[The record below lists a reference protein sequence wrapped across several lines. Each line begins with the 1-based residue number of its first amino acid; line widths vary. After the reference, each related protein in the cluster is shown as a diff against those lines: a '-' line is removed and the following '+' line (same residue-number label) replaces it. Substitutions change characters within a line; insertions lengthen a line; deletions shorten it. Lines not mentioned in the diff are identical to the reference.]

1 MDPARLRPLPN
12 AGKFARM
19 QHWKPRE
26 TPHLPPTRGHFVQL
40 DRLDPER
47 DADALFAAIGA
58 DANDDLWRFIPFGPF
73 ESAQALMG
81 ILSFMVENQG
91 WQTLVFRAPETGR
104 VLGMSSY
111 MRIRPEAGSAEVGC
125 VVFSKALQKTPAAT
139 EAMFSMAR
147 HLFDDKGY
155 RRYEWKCDNDNA
167 GSRRAAAR
175 LGFSPEGVF
184 RQDMVVKG
192 RNRDTAWF
200 SMLDREWPEVRT
212 AFEQWLAPD
221 NFDAGGRQKRSLS
234 AIRDPLRAKGVS

>member
-1 MDPARLRPLPN
+1 MLA
-12 AGKFARM
+12 
-19 QHWKPRE
+19 WKPRDA
-26 TPHLPPTRGHFVQL
+26 PNLPRTVGRFVQL
-40 DRLDPER
+40 DPLDPER
-47 DADALFAAIGA
+47 DGDELFAAIGG
-58 DANDDLWRFIPFGPF
+58 DANDELWRFIPFGPF

-81 ILSFMVENQG
+81 ILSVMAEQQD
-91 WQTLVFRAPETGR
+91 WQTLVFRDPKAGQ

-125 VVFSKALQKTPAAT
+125 VVFSKALQKTSAAT

-147 HLFDDKGY
+147 HLFDDKAY

-167 GSRRAAAR
+167 ASRRAAAR
-175 LGFSPEGVF
+175 FGFSPEGVF

-200 SMLDREWPEVRT
+200 SMLDREWPHIRS

-221 NFDAGGRQKRSLS
+221 NFDSASEQKRSLCD
-234 AIRDPLRAKGVS
+234 IRDPLRTEYSS